1 MPDSKK
7 VIIFT
12 ALNHGGILQLANQMA
27 ITLKSIGREF
37 SLYVPVGSKNKCVDE
52 VLDSVVEYNLPKFS
66 FSAEKRTREL
76 AAEIIKSDPS
86 CFIAVDDAIKASAI
100 VSALSK
106 RIKCGIVIHDV
117 NPHPQKKRY
126 IKKFRNLSEKL
137 LPNKLTEEWEGL
149 FYYPKILIGF
159 SVSAIHNM

>member
-117 NPHPQKKRY
+117 NPHPQKKTLY
-126 IKKFRNLSEKL
+126 KEISEFIRKTL
-137 LPNKLTEEWEGL
+137 AKQ
-149 FYYPKILIGF
+149 
-159 SVSAIHNM
+159 A